1 MSCAAGGSFRKDGGD
16 QGKPLLLA
24 VDDPQEELGFGY
36 AEPDRRAGCPEVQE
50 LEVPR
55 PGGSG
60 SGIDCRL
67 LLSVEAHDDLRKCTS
82 AQLEAY
88 RIDPCE
94 LLTSAL
100 MAGNILPIPV
110 CGEALIVRKRLMCVG
125 GVQQITHWEYQC

>member
-1 MSCAAGGSFRKDGGD
+1 MSRAAGGSFRKDGGD

-55 PGGSG
+55 PRGSG

-67 LLSVEAHDDLRKCTS
+67 LLSVEAHDDGRKCAS
-82 AQLEAY
+82 AKNQ
-88 RIDPCE
+88 RTRPSRTIRR
-94 LLTSAL
+94 
-100 MAGNILPIPV
+100 LPNRS
-110 CGEALIVRKRLMCVG
+110 L
-125 GVQQITHWEYQC
+125 